1 MKKIYLPV
9 LCAVLLLFA
18 CTLEVGKNDLVGSG
32 TPASE
37 ERAVAD
43 VTAVE
48 LNLQG
53 NLTIAL
59 GDAESLAI
67 DSEDN
72 LLPYLETRV
81 RNGTLE
87 ISAKAGTNIRP
98 TLPLAFR
105 LTVKSLKALTV
116 NSSGDIAAPF
126 VETDAFTINSNSS
139 GYILL
144 AGLNADRLTVV
155 LNSSGAVTV
164 SSGRVEDQNV
174 TINSSGKYTAESV
187 RTTDAEVLVNSSGK
201 AILWVTET
209 LKAELNS
216 SGNVEYYG
224 APAVTESNQSSGR
237 LISLGE
243 K

>member
-1 MKKIYLPV
+1 MKKTHLPI
-9 LCAVLLLFA
+9 LCVVLLLFA
-18 CTLEVGKNDLVGSG
+18 CTLELGKYDVVGSG
-32 TPASE
+32 AAASE
-37 ERAVAD
+37 ERKIAD
-43 VTAVE
+43 VTSVD
-48 LNLQG
+48 LNLPG
-53 NLTIAL
+53 DLTIAL
-59 GDAESLAI
+59 GDAESLFI

-87 ISAKAGTNIRP
+87 ISSRTGTNIRP

-116 NSSGDIAAPF
+116 NSSGDITAPF
-126 VETDAFTINSNSS
+126 VEADAFTITSNSN

-164 SSGRVEDQNV
+164 SGGQVENQNV
-174 TINSSGKYTAESV
+174 TINSSGKYSAESLP
-187 RTTDAEVLVNSSGK
+187 TTNAEVLVNSSGK
-201 AILWVTET
+201 ATLWVTET

-224 APAVTESNQSSGR
+224 APTVTESNQSGGR